1 MTRKIIAI
9 SATIIF
15 LLFRLPAQVPTLP
28 RVTLKLADTTGIVGD
43 TLTLICLADKTN
55 QRLLIQNSNQLSG
68 IYSWEVSDLNDP
80 LSGMIGAVSFPCT
93 SLSQAIPL
101 PGWFSTFG
109 ICLVS
114 MDTMAEY
121 YGTVS
126 FEDQRLYFTYDAAGN
141 RIRRQKH

>member
-1 MTRKIIAI
+1 MSRKIIIVTAI
-9 SATIIF
+9 VVF
-15 LLFRLPAQVPTLP
+15 LLFRLPAQVPSLP

-109 ICLVS
+109 IYFFSVES
-114 MDTMAEY
+114 MAEY
-121 YGTVS
+121 YGEIT
-126 FEDQRLYFTYDAAGN
+126 FTDPRIHYTYDGAGN
-141 RIRRQKH
+141 RVQRKKH

>member
-1 MTRKIIAI
+1 MSRKIIIVTAI
-9 SATIIF
+9 VVF
-15 LLFRLPAQVPTLP
+15 LLLRLSAQVPSLP

-80 LSGMIGAVSFPCT
+80 ISGEIGAVSFPCT

-101 PGWFSTFG
+101 SGWFSTFG
-109 ICLVS
+109 IWFFS
-114 MDTMAEY
+114 TDSMAEY
-121 YGTVS
+121 YGEIT
-126 FEDQRLYFTYDAAGN
+126 FTDPRIHYTYDGAGN
-141 RIRRQKH
+141 RVRREKH

>member
-9 SATIIF
+9 SAIIIF
-15 LLFRLPAQVPTLP
+15 LLSRLSAQVPSLP

-80 LSGMIGAVSFPCT
+80 ISGEIGAVSFPCT

-109 ICLVS
+109 IWFFS
-114 MDTMAEY
+114 TDSMAEY
-121 YGTVS
+121 YGEIT
-126 FEDQRLYFTYDAAGN
+126 FTDPRIHYTYDGAGN
-141 RIRRQKH
+141 RVQRKKH

>member
-1 MTRKIIAI
+1 MSRKIIIVTAI
-9 SATIIF
+9 VVF
-15 LLFRLPAQVPTLP
+15 LLLRLSAQVPSLP

-80 LSGMIGAVSFPCT
+80 ISGEIGAVSFPCT

-101 PGWFSTFG
+101 SGWFSTFG
-109 ICLVS
+109 IWFFS
-114 MDTMAEY
+114 TDSMAEY
-121 YGTVS
+121 YGEIT
-126 FEDQRLYFTYDAAGN
+126 FTDPRIHYTYDGAGN
-141 RIRRQKH
+141 RVKRKKH